1 MRHLTKVDEAGR
13 YEVGDE
19 LEFTLTNGRM
29 IRAVAVQQ
37 DGPDMIFATEAAVM
51 NCAWNKS
58 GRTKGGYAE
67 SDIRKTVNGE
77 VLKLF
82 PDELRAML
90 KPFHGEEN
98 NGDLLTIP
106 SMEEIFDEGKMLEGM
121 KDRQNVIIMDEND
134 QYTDWYWL
142 RSVRSAAWAACV
154 SWSGHAGRGTASN
167 VLAVRPLFRIE
178 NP

>member
-19 LEFTLTNGRM
+19 LEFTLTNGRT
-29 IRAVAVQQ
+29 IRAIAAQQ

-121 KDRQNVIIMDEND
+121 KDRRNVIIMDEDD

-142 RSVRSAAWAACV
+142 RSVYSATGAARV
-154 SWSGHAGRGTASN
+154 AGNGDAGGWNASY
-167 VLAVRPLFRIE
+167 VFAVRPLFRIE